1 MGDMADYYLEQQM
14 FDCLFEDHGEYED
27 EPWIDRFPYGFHRP
41 KRKLTYQQ
49 RCELAR
55 QAEKDGSIRE
65 AGMRALT
72 LEQVIAR
79 SKC

>member
-14 FDCLFEDHGEYED
+14 FDGSIFEDHEWHE
-27 EPWIDRFPYGFHRP
+27 FPYGFHTS
-41 KRKLTYQQ
+41 KLTYQQ

-55 QAEKDGSIRE
+55 QAEKDGSILE
-65 AGMRALT
+65 AAMRALT

-79 SKC
+79 SRNAEKET